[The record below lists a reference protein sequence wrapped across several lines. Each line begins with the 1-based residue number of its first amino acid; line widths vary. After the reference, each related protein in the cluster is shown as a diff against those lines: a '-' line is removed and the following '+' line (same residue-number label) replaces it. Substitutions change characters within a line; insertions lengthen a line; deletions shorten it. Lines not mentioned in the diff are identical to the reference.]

1 MSEIEKTDTEQTT
14 EERASLRQPP
24 QWLTDALSGG
34 LSSSSGVKINEDTA
48 LSITAVYAA
57 VRVISETVSSLPLK
71 VYKKTPEGREEYR
84 DNNLWKLLHD
94 TPNREMSSYTF
105 REVLTG
111 MALTHGNGFAE
122 IVRDGS
128 GRPVELWPMLPG
140 YVTIEVVDNRIV
152 YIFNGAAGSIYFEAD
167 QVFHIKNFSTD
178 GIIGKSPIRLAR
190 EALGLSVAAE
200 RMGGERFANSSHP
213 GGVLEHPG
221 KLSPEGLENLR
232 KSWEALHKGTGNSS
246 RVAVLE
252 EGMRFNNISIPSDDA
267 QWIETRKFQISEIAR
282 MYRVPPHT
290 IGDLERSTFSNIE
303 SQQISFYRDT
313 LLPWLTRWEQ
323 EIQRKLIPD
332 QDALY
337 AEHNVDGIM
346 RGDTEARYQSYKV
359 ARESGILSV
368 NEIRMRENLN
378 PIEGGDI
385 YLQPLNMVSV
395 SDEAYQT
402 EENNED
408 RALLLPEG
416 KAEGLG
422 DHINSWL
429 REACTRAFSIEA
441 NAGRRSVTK
450 YLEKN
455 LNPQKLVDSLTTS
468 AKRFPERVVE
478 ITASIIESLNLD
490 TEILNSAVRVEAASS
505 SQETLR
511 GAVKILR
518 ANDSNTMAASAELK
532 NWYDETTEM
541 AACDLADAIFESWS
555 KNNGK

>member
-34 LSSSSGVKINEDTA
+34 VSSSSGVKINEDTA

-111 MALTHGNGFAE
+111 MALTHGNGYAE

-152 YIFNGAAGSIYFEAD
+152 YIFNGAGGSIYFEAD

-323 EIQRKLIPD
+323 EIQRKLILD
-332 QDALY
+332 KDALY

-402 EENNED
+402 EEDNED
-408 RALLLPEG
+408 RALLLPGG

-429 REACTRAFSIEA
+429 REACIRAFSIEA

-541 AACDLADAIFESWS
+541 AARDLADAIFESWS